1 MHNNKLNITLLISAF
16 LIFAIAMIYGSYYIY
31 KKNYNTTDLFSK
43 YNKNLKSS
51 LNEQIAYQNEIDS
64 KIIDIVNNGGY
75 TFDNPCILNN
85 PYKISPLTSLI
96 IFNTEVPSSVTI
108 SINNTTTINYEE
120 SINHIIPIVGL
131 TSNAINTVKMIVN
144 DNVKEITIE
153 IPPFNEY
160 IKDLNVKPYMG
171 DNTNLMLINSSD
183 ANPYIRGFDH
193 NNNLVYYLKF
203 GNISKANYF
212 KDRMQIVYNGE
223 VINKESS
230 GNIKLDID
238 YLGRIYSLNKNT
250 EDITD
255 GSYIDYSNS
264 TYLITPFNLNDGYSK
279 NYELTPI
286 SDTTSV
292 TIPTIISTSSLLS
305 SLKKA
310 EDYKEEYNLGLNANF
325 INYNFDTNMIKLLL
339 VSKNNDNTYAYDL
352 NYASII
358 KTDLKG
364 EYGLF
369 IIKEGKYYNLLTT
382 ISL

>member
-131 TSNAINTVKMIVN
+131 TSNVINTVKMIVN

>member
-1 MHNNKLNITLLISAF
+1 MALT
-16 LIFAIAMIYGSYYIY
+16 IFT